1 MKKTFIFAMA
11 ALTVAVGCR
20 KFKEDVKPYV
30 DPLDD
35 GNPVEITF
43 NTNVVNVQTRASL
56 TGLNES
62 NDLYIHGLNRTRPG
76 VGEIINAKAH
86 MSRPADAA
94 EGWSLAKGPMTFAD
108 GKTFFYSGTRD
119 AYDFYG
125 YYVADAAVVPETLT
139 GYKIDVTI
147 DGTQDILLGV
157 ADPAA
162 DITAPGVNTD
172 VVTGVQDVY
181 SAWSA
186 RRGVTPNLVFRH
198 VLAQYKFEVKNRGTL
213 PVVLQS
219 VEITSKTKGELTVVN
234 QAPSAEGA
242 GDGLVQGLVIKQG
255 DVDAKLKLNSSTF
268 VAGGAL
274 LDPKGEG
281 AEDDVMVD
289 GVRLGPLQETP
300 VELQGELMT
309 FAGQDNKVV
318 LRLVQK
324 GMKDGEYRQ
333 ITIPITLDEVLN
345 HGTKTQEGYSYLVS
359 LVVYSL
365 EEVGI
370 TVTLLPWQDG
380 GNVLLDQEVE
390 AGKPGTGYEDEIYT
404 DNNDADGGS
413 DSSADTGNDDAG
425 QA

>member
-1 MKKTFIFAMA
+1 M
-11 ALTVAVGCR
+11 
-20 KFKEDVKPYV
+20 
-30 DPLDD
+30 
-35 GNPVEITF
+35 
-43 NTNVVNVQTRASL
+43 
-56 TGLNES
+56 
-62 NDLYIHGLNRTRPG
+62 
-76 VGEIINAKAH
+76 
-86 MSRPADAA
+86 
-94 EGWSLAKGPMTFAD
+94 
-108 GKTFFYSGTRD
+108 
-119 AYDFYG
+119 
-125 YYVADAAVVPETLT
+125 
-139 GYKIDVTI
+139 
-147 DGTQDILLGV
+147 
-157 ADPAA
+157 
-162 DITAPGVNTD
+162 
-172 VVTGVQDVY
+172 
-181 SAWSA
+181 
-186 RRGVTPNLVFRH
+186 TPNLVFRH
-198 VLAQYKFEVKNRGTL
+198 VLAQYKCEVKNRGTL

-219 VEITSKTKGELTVVN
+219 VEITSKTKGALPVVN

-281 AEDDVMVD
+281 VEDDVMVD

-300 VELQGELMT
+300 VELKGELMT

-404 DNNDADGGS
+404 DD
-413 DSSADTGNDDAG
+413 G

>member
-1 MKKTFIFAMA
+1 MKKTLVFAMA
-11 ALTVAVGCR
+11 ALAVAAGCR

-43 NTNVVNVQTRASL
+43 STNVTNVQTKASL

-86 MSRPADAA
+86 MARPADAA
-94 EGWSLAKGPMTFAD
+94 EGWSLAQGSMEFAD

-139 GYKIDVTI
+139 GYRIDVTI

-172 VVTGVQDVY
+172 EVTGVQDVY

-198 VLAQYKFEVKNRGTL
+198 MLAQYKFEVKNRGTL

-219 VEITSKTKGELTVVN
+219 VEITSKTRGELTVVN
-234 QAPSAEGA
+234 QDPTTEGA
-242 GDGLVQGLVIKQG
+242 GDGLTQGLVIKQG
-255 DVDAKLKLNSSTF
+255 DVDAKLKLSSSTF

-281 AEDDVMVD
+281 TEDDVMVD

-300 VELQGELMT
+300 VELKGELMT

-324 GMKDGEYRQ
+324 GMNEGEYRQ
-333 ITIPITLDEVLN
+333 ITIPITLDEIQN

-404 DNNDADGGS
+404 DG
-413 DSSADTGNDDAG
+413 G